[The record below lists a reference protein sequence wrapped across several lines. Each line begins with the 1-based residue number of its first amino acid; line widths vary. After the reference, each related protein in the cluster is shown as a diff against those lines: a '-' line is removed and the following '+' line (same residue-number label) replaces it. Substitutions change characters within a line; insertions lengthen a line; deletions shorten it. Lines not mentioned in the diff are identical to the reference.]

1 MFEGFLYIDEDFFLK
16 TRIVLFAMAFNLK
29 DNKYRKGADKM
40 QNFTFYNPTKLIFG
54 KDQLD
59 QLQMEIPQYGKKV
72 LLVYGGGS
80 IKRNGL
86 YDKIMAQLNE
96 IGADIFELSGV
107 EPNPRISSVEKGVD
121 ICKKEGI
128 DVLLAVGGG
137 SVIDCTKAIAAGAKY
152 EGDPWDLVT
161 KKAAVKE
168 ALPFGTVL
176 TLAATGSEMNAGSV
190 ITNWETNEKYGWGSP
205 VTFPRFSILDPVNTF
220 TVPRNQTVYGIVDM
234 MSHVLEHYFH
244 LEENTPFQDRMCES
258 LLITIME
265 TAPKLLEDLE
275 SYEHRATILYSGT
288 MALNGIL
295 NMGYR
300 GDWATH
306 NIEHAVSAVYD
317 IPHGG
322 GLAILFPNWMKHNL
336 KVKPE
341 RFKQLAVRVFNVDP
355 AGKTDEE
362 AALEGIEK
370 LREFWNSIGAP
381 SRLADYEID
390 DSKVELMADKACVNG
405 EFGNFAK
412 LNHDDVV
419 AIYRAS
425 L

>member
-1 MFEGFLYIDEDFFLK
+1 MD
-16 TRIVLFAMAFNLK
+16 
-29 DNKYRKGADKM
+29 
-40 QNFTFYNPTKLIFG
+40 NFTFFNPTKLIFG
-54 KDQLD
+54 KGTVEQLKT
-59 QLQMEIPQYGKKV
+59 EVPQYGKKV

-86 YDKIMAQLNE
+86 YDQVLSLLKE
-96 IGADIFELSGV
+96 VDVEVFELAGV
-107 EPNPRISSVEKGVD
+107 EPNPRLSTVKKGVE
-121 ICKKEGI
+121 ICRAEGI
-128 DVLLAVGGG
+128 DFLLAVGGG

-152 EGDPWDLVT
+152 EGETWDLMT
-161 KKAAVKE
+161 RKAVAKE

-176 TLAATGSEMNAGSV
+176 TLAATGSEMNSGSV
-190 ITNWETNEKYGWGSP
+190 ITNWETNEKYGWGSA
-205 VTFPRFSILDPVNTF
+205 VTFPQFSILDPVNTY
-220 TVPRNQTVYGIVDM
+220 TVPRDQTVYGIVDM

-244 LEENTPFQDRMCES
+244 LAENTELQDRMCEG
-258 LLITIME
+258 LLLTVME
-265 TAPKLLEDLE
+265 AGPKLLENLE
-275 SYEHRATILYSGT
+275 NYEHRATVLYSGT
-288 MALNGIL
+288 MALNGML
-295 NMGYR
+295 SMGYR

-341 RFKQLAVRVFNVDP
+341 RFKKLAVRVFGVNP
-355 AGKTDEE
+355 EGKTDEE
-362 AALEGIEK
+362 VGMEGIDK

-381 SRLADYEID
+381 SRLADYDID
-390 DSKVELMADKACVNG
+390 DSQIEVMADKAMVYG
-405 EFGNFAK
+405 EFGNFTK
-412 LNHDDVV
+412 LNKEDVM

>member
-1 MFEGFLYIDEDFFLK
+1 MD
-16 TRIVLFAMAFNLK
+16 
-29 DNKYRKGADKM
+29 
-40 QNFTFYNPTKLIFG
+40 NFTFYNPTKLIFG
-54 KDQLD
+54 KDQLAE
-59 QLQMEIPQYGKKV
+59 LKNEVPQYGKKV

-86 YDKIMAQLNE
+86 YDSVLNYLKE
-96 IGADIFELSGV
+96 ISAEVFELSGV
-107 EPNPRISSVEKGVD
+107 EPNPRISTVRKGVQ
-121 ICKKEGI
+121 ICKEEGI
-128 DVLLAVGGG
+128 EFLLAVGGG

-152 EGDPWDLVT
+152 DGDAWDLVT
-161 KKAAVKE
+161 KKAFASE

-220 TVPRNQTVYGIVDM
+220 TVPRDQTIYGIVDM
-234 MSHVLEHYFH
+234 MSHVFEHYFH
-244 LEENTPFQDRMCES
+244 LTENTEFQDRMCES
-258 LLITIME
+258 LLLTVME
-265 TAPKLLEDLE
+265 TAPKLLADLE
-275 SYEHRATILYSGT
+275 NYEHRATILYAGT
-288 MALNGIL
+288 MALNGML
-295 NMGYR
+295 SMGYR

-341 RFKQLAVRVFNVDP
+341 RFKKMAVRVFNVDP
-355 AGKTDEE
+355 EGKTDEE
-362 AALEGIEK
+362 AGLEGIEK
-370 LREFWNSIGAP
+370 LREFWSSIGAP
-381 SRLADYEID
+381 SRLADYDID
-390 DSKVELMADKACVNG
+390 DSKIEVMADKAMVNG
-405 EFGNFAK
+405 EFGNFTK
-412 LNHDDVV
+412 LTHEDVV
-419 AIYRAS
+419 EIYRKS